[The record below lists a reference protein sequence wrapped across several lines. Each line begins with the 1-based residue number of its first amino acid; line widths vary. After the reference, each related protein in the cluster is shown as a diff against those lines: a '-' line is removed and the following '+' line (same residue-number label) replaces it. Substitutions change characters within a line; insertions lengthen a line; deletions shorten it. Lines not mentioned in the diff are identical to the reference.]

1 MCKQLTTRKVDSAVL
16 QRREENGG
24 RGRRTV
30 INSDWEDQGKLLD
43 LDVI

>member
-1 MCKQLTTRKVDSAVL
+1 MCKQLTTMKVDSAVL
-16 QRREENGG
+16 WQRDKNG